1 MVDFARYDVRN
12 YPTLPVREGYE
23 AWAPSYEATVLDLM
37 DLRLAGRLTSID
49 WAAASPVLDF
59 ACGTGRIGQWMRAQG
74 AGPID
79 GVDLTP
85 AMLARAAERG
95 VYRELKVGDVGA
107 TGYPAGAYALV
118 TQSLA
123 DEHLAS
129 LEPVYA
135 EAARV
140 TRADGRFVLIGF
152 HPFFLMAGVPTHF
165 NAAPG
170 EPTAIESYVH
180 LTSDHVAAAGRA
192 GWRLKEMVE
201 GLVDDAWV
209 AAKPKWEAYR
219 DRPVSF
225 AMVWEKT

>member
-12 YPTLPVREGYE
+12 YPTVPVREGYE

-37 DLRLAGRLTSID
+37 DLRLAERLTSIE
-49 WAAASPVLDF
+49 WAASSPVADF
-59 ACGTGRIGQWMRAQG
+59 ACGTGRIGTWLKAQG
-74 AGPID
+74 VETID

-85 AMLARAAERG
+85 GMLARAAERG
-95 VYRELKVGDVGA
+95 VYRTLKAGDVGA
-107 TGYPAGAYALV
+107 TGLEADAYGLV

-123 DEHLAS
+123 DEHMVS
-129 LEPVYA
+129 LDPLYA

-140 TRADGRFVLIGF
+140 TRPGGRFVLIGF

-170 EPTAIESYVH
+170 EPVAIESYVH
-180 LTSDHVAAAGRA
+180 LASDHVAAAGRA
-192 GWRLKEMVE
+192 GWRLREMVE
-201 GLVDDAWV
+201 GLVDDAWI

-225 AMVWEKT
+225 AMVWEKA

>member
-37 DLRLAGRLTSID
+37 DLRLAGRLQSVD
-49 WAAASPVLDF
+49 WNATSPVLDF
-59 ACGTGRIGQWMRAQG
+59 ACGTGRVGAWLKGQG
-74 AGPID
+74 VEVID

-85 AMLARAAERG
+85 GMLARAAERG
-95 VYRELKVGDVGA
+95 VYRELRVGDVSA
-107 TGYPAGAYALV
+107 TGCPAGAYGLV

-123 DEHLAS
+123 DEHLPR
-129 LEPVYA
+129 LEPVYL

-140 TRADGRFVLIGF
+140 TRDDGRFVLIGF

-170 EPTAIESYVH
+170 EPMAIESYVH
-180 LTSDHVAAAGRA
+180 LTSDHVAAAGAA
-192 GWRLKEMVE
+192 GWRLREMVE
-201 GLVDDAWV
+201 GLVDEAWI

-225 AMVWEKT
+225 AMVWEKA